1 MSETLHIY
9 TRVSTSAQED
19 AGTSLESQKDLGI
32 KKSKEL
38 GFEYRLW
45 NEGGQSSSREDLE
58 NRPALVELLSEVES
72 GNVKHLF
79 VFNPDRLSRND
90 VTWNVIRLK
99 LVKNDV
105 TLHTSA
111 GVYPLSDPMNKL
123 LLGIMSEISSYDNQ
137 IRAERSRLGKLEK
150 VRKGFWLGGPPP
162 FGYSIDK
169 KRLVENKAESKWIRF
184 IFQSYLNGRTIRE
197 IKQELL
203 SNGVMTRRNKPV
215 WSLGSIEKVLGNTH
229 YSGYYRFK
237 DGKSGDQVRVECPS
251 IMPVSLFRD
260 VQKMREGRTR
270 QTRIKESN
278 QKHFYL
284 LRDFLVCGHC
294 GARYSGRLYK
304 AQYRSVY
311 YCPRLERNYV
321 NEGTG
326 RVEKCSNRRY
336 LKIDETDQLVWD
348 TVLEVLSHSNLFK
361 EEVKK
366 QVLGESITHKDHAE
380 EIKKLKRKLKVV
392 EKDVADITNSIVNL
406 ETDKILK
413 RRDRHELD
421 RILRN
426 VEDARIDL
434 EAQREQLKVQLHG
447 LESQNRWTDWL
458 SKFGDRLGAMV
469 DFTPQERHEFLKGVI
484 DHIVVKTL
492 DKQSHEL
499 VIRFKIPYVNDSLV
513 WRDANRKSLGY
524 DLKDGDF
531 GIGVDIDTKKKI
543 PEIPIKPMA

>member
-1 MSETLHIY
+1 
-9 TRVSTSAQED
+9 
-19 AGTSLESQKDLGI
+19 
-32 KKSKEL
+32 
-38 GFEYRLW
+38 
-45 NEGGQSSSREDLE
+45 
-58 NRPALVELLSEVES
+58 
-72 GNVKHLF
+72 
-79 VFNPDRLSRND
+79 
-90 VTWNVIRLK
+90 
-99 LVKNDV
+99 
-105 TLHTSA
+105 
-111 GVYPLSDPMNKL
+111 MNKL

-150 VRKGFWLGGPPP
+150 VRKGTWLGGPPP

-169 KRLVENKAESKWIRF
+169 KRLVEEKSESKWIKF
-184 IFQSYLNGRTIRE
+184 IFQSYLNGKTIRE
-197 IKQELL
+197 IKQDLL
-203 SNGVMTRRNKPV
+203 ANGVLTRRNKPV

-229 YSGYYRFK
+229 YSGFYRYT
-237 DGKSGDQVRVECPS
+237 DSKSGESIRVECPS
-251 IMPVSLFRD
+251 ILPVSLFRD
-260 VQKMREGRTR
+260 VQKMREARTR

-304 AQYRSVY
+304 SQYRSVY
-311 YCPRLERNYV
+311 YCPRLERNYA

-326 RVEKCSNRRY
+326 RAEKCANRRY

-348 TVLEVLSHSNLFK
+348 TVLEVLTHSNLFK

-366 QVLGESITHKDHAE
+366 QVMGESITHKDQSD
-380 EIKKLKRKLKVV
+380 EIKKLRRKLKAV
-392 EKDVADITNSIVNL
+392 EKDISDVTSSIVNL

-421 RILRN
+421 RILKN
-426 VEDARIDL
+426 VEDARIEL

-447 LESQNRWTDWL
+447 LENQTRWTDWL
-458 SKFGDRLGAMV
+458 SKFGDRLGAMAEFAV
-469 DFTPQERHEFLKGVI
+469 QERHEFLKGVI

-499 VIRFKIPYVNDSLV
+499 VIRFKIPYVNDQLV
-513 WRDANRKSLGY
+513 WRNPNRKSLGY

-531 GIGVDIDTKKKI
+531 GISVDIDTKKKI
-543 PEIPIKPMA
+543 PELPNIAMT